1 MSQEEK
7 LKIFKQSMNSKEQI
21 WTEEIKAKNSIFSVN
36 FREVWHYRDLLFML
50 VKKDYVT
57 FYKQTILGPIWFF
70 VQPILT
76 TLIYVLLFGQIA
88 KLSTG
93 GVPQIAFYLSGITIW
108 NYFSE
113 TLTKTSTVFKDNAAV
128 MGKVYFPRLIMP
140 LSIVVS
146 GLMKFAIQFGLFICV
161 VLYFTFVKQQI
172 QPNLWIIATPLLIIL
187 MASFSLGLGMIFS
200 SLTTKYKDL
209 VFLLTFGIQ
218 LFMYATPVVYMT
230 ESIPVSYKW
239 IIEVNPLTA
248 IFECFRYGFLG
259 TGTFNPFSLVYSTVI
274 TLVILI
280 IGVVIF
286 NKVEKSFMDTV

>member
-1 MSQEEK
+1 M
-7 LKIFKQSMNSKEQI
+7 KIEQQC
-21 WTEEIKAKNSIFSVN
+21 TEEIKSNDSLFFINFS
-36 FREVWHYRDLLFML
+36 EVWQYRDLLFML
-50 VKKDYVT
+50 VKKEYIT

-76 TLIYVLLFGQIA
+76 TIIYVLLFGQIA
-88 KLSTG
+88 KLSTDG
-93 GVPQIAFYLSGITIW
+93 SPQMAFYLSGITLW

-113 TLTKTSTVFKDNAAV
+113 CLTKTSSVFRDNAAV

-161 VLYFTFVKQQI
+161 ILYFSVVTNEI
-172 QPNLWIIATPLLIIL
+172 HPNAWILATPLLLVL
-187 MASFSLGLGMIFS
+187 MASFSLGVGMIFS

-209 VFLLTFGIQ
+209 VFLLSFGIQ
-218 LFMYATPVVYMT
+218 LLMYATPVVYSMA
-230 ESIPVSYKW
+230 SIPEKYKW
-239 IIEVNPLTA
+239 ILIANPLTG

-259 TGTFNPFSLVYSTVI
+259 TGSFEPTSLIMSTIV
-274 TLVILI
+274 TLVILAV
-280 IGVVIF
+280 GVVIF

>member
-1 MSQEEK
+1 MSD
-7 LKIFKQSMNSKEQI
+7 SKQI
-21 WTEEIKAKNSIFSVN
+21 WTEEIKSHSSIFSVN
-36 FREVWHYRDLLFML
+36 FREVWHYRDLLLML

-76 TLIYVLLFGQIA
+76 TLMYVLIFGQIA
-88 KLSTG
+88 KLSTDG
-93 GVPQIAFYLSGITIW
+93 TPQIAFYLSGVTIW

-113 TLTKTSTVFKDNAAV
+113 TLTKTATVFRDNAAV
-128 MGKVYFPRLIMP
+128 LGKVYFPRLIMP

-146 GLMKFAIQFGLFICV
+146 GLMKFAIQFALFIVV
-161 VLYFTFVKQQI
+161 VLYYTFAKNMLH
-172 QPNLWIIATPLLIIL
+172 PNIWMLATPLLILL

-218 LFMYATPVVYMT
+218 LFMFATPVVY
-230 ESIPVSYKW
+230 SKASFPIQYQWV
-239 IIEVNPLTA
+239 INLNPLTG

-259 TGTFNPFSLVYSTVI
+259 SGSFTPESLFMSTGIIAL
-274 TLVILI
+274 ILLL
-280 IGVVIF
+280 GVLIF

>member
-1 MSQEEK
+1 M
-7 LKIFKQSMNSKEQI
+7 IKEQQ
-21 WTEEIKAKNSIFSVN
+21 WTEEIKSQEPIFSIN
-36 FREVWHYRDLLFML
+36 LKEVWHYRDLLMML

-76 TLIYVLLFGQIA
+76 TLMYVILFGQIA
-88 KLSTG
+88 KLSTDG
-93 GVPQIAFYLSGITIW
+93 SPQIVFYLLGITIW

-113 TLTKTSTVFKDNAAV
+113 SLTKTATVFKDNAAV

-140 LSIVVS
+140 LSIIVS
-146 GLMKFAIQFGLFICV
+146 GLMKFAIQFGLFIAA
-161 VLYFTFVKQQI
+161 VLYYTFVEESI
-172 QPNLWIIATPLLIIL
+172 HPNIWILASPFLLLL
-187 MASFSLGLGMIFS
+187 MAAFSLGLGMIFS

-218 LFMYATPVVYMT
+218 LFMYATPVVYSVS
-230 ESIPVSYKW
+230 SIPEKYHW
-239 IIEVNPLTA
+239 IINANPLTG

-259 TGTFNPFSLVYSTVI
+259 TGSFDPASLLFSTVV
-274 TLVILI
+274 TAFMLVV
-280 IGVVIF
+280 GVVIF

>member
-1 MSQEEK
+1 MSDS
-7 LKIFKQSMNSKEQI
+7 KQV
-21 WTEEIKAKNSIFSVN
+21 WTEEIKSHSSIFSVN
-36 FREVWHYRDLLFML
+36 FREVWHYRDLLLML

-70 VQPILT
+70 IQPILT
-76 TLIYVLLFGQIA
+76 TLIYVLIFGQIA
-88 KLSTG
+88 KLSTDG
-93 GVPQIAFYLSGITIW
+93 APQIAFYLSGVTIW

-113 TLTKTSTVFKDNAAV
+113 TLTKTATVFRDNAAV
-128 MGKVYFPRLIMP
+128 LGKVYFPRLIMP

-146 GLMKFAIQFGLFICV
+146 GLMKFAIQFALFIAV
-161 VLYFTFVKQQI
+161 IMYYTFVKNMLH
-172 QPNLWIIATPLLIIL
+172 PNIWLLATPFLVVL

-218 LFMYATPVVYMT
+218 LFMFATPVVYSIT
-230 ESIPVSYKW
+230 SIPAERQW
-239 IIEVNPLTA
+239 IVNLNPLTG

-259 TGTFNPFSLVYSTVI
+259 TGSFDPQSLFMSTGI
-274 TLVILI
+274 IAVILLL
-280 IGVVIF
+280 GVLIF